1 MKKRLKVLVISHGF
15 PPDMGGASN
24 RAWNIAKAM
33 QKVGH
38 EVVAIAAYPYY
49 PHGRVSKKY
58 RRLLFARERL
68 EGMETIRVWIP
79 SLSTKGYL
87 NRLLIYIVF
96 TFSYSI
102 GQLLLLRRPPDLVYY
117 VSPYALS
124 VFSLPAIV
132 FARLTGGL
140 VLLDVADLWPEV
152 ILEIGAI
159 RTPLSMAIAKS
170 MARLVSAIS
179 DMTTP
184 ITSSIRNRLIELG
197 LSPTRL
203 EVVELAIDTDY
214 FRPQPPRFRDN
225 RLVGKF
231 VAEYSGIVGPK
242 YDFASLVEAGK
253 IIATIRPRV
262 LILIRG
268 DGEWLPYVRRI
279 SSGADNVL
287 VLDKIESMDR
297 VLDYLNAADVLLCPM
312 RDLKETSTIVPSK
325 VLEYFSVGKP
335 VVCSG
340 RGETLMVIA
349 EYTPGIMVAPDD
361 PQALADAIIRLHDDA
376 AFYKTSSENSRRLA
390 LERYS
395 LGILSHRIELLA
407 RSLNNKSPVLKG

>member
-1 MKKRLKVLVISHGF
+1 MKKRLRVLVISHGF

-24 RAWNIAKAM
+24 RAWNIARAM
-33 QKVGH
+33 QSSGH
-38 EVVAIAAYPYY
+38 EVVSIAAYPYY
-49 PHGRVSKKY
+49 PHGRVSSRY
-58 RRLLFARERL
+58 RGRLFAREHIDGL
-68 EGMETIRVWIP
+68 EVIRVWIP
-79 SLSTKGYL
+79 SLKTQGYFK
-87 NRLLIYIVF
+87 RLLIYAAF

-102 GQLLLLRRPPDLVYY
+102 GQLLLVKRRFDIVYY
-117 VSPYALS
+117 VSPYPLS
-124 VFSLPAIV
+124 FFSYPAIV
-132 FARLTGGL
+132 FGRLVGSH
-140 VLLDVADLWPEV
+140 VFLDVADLWPEV
-152 ILEIGAI
+152 ILEIGKI
-159 RTPLSMAIAKS
+159 RTPLATSLVNVMAKLAGA
-170 MARLVSAIS
+170 MS
-179 DMTTP
+179 DLTTP
-184 ITSSIRNRLIELG
+184 ITESIRERLLELG
-197 LSPTRL
+197 LPSGKL
-203 EVVELAIDTDY
+203 QVVELAIDTDY
-214 FRPQPPRFRDN
+214 FRPQPRKMVDE
-225 RLVGKF
+225 RLRGKF
-231 VAEYSGIVGPK
+231 VAEYSGIIGPK

-407 RSLNNKSPVLKG
+407 RSLNNKFPVLKG